1 MRRRLAV
8 TGLAMERKGERWS
21 GLRHEGQRLPGRGPG
36 QCRELRLTAAVR
48 SPAVRRPSTVE
59 APPVNPRLWAAG
71 PRPSACASFR
81 AHSRHPLFPAKPA
94 GALGPRPGPALG
106 GPGRPPP
113 AGPLTRPEPP
123 PAQPV
128 WVLLSA
134 PWAAGPLAGRLAE
147 AAALTPEPP
156 LRQARHSGLASL
168 LGLQPHLG
176 CLLSSTFAFH
186 PSLSPAVLA
195 LQARKKRTKA
205 KKDKAQRK

>member
-1 MRRRLAV
+1 
-8 TGLAMERKGERWS
+8 MERPS
-21 GLRHEGQRLPGRGPG
+21 PRGA
-36 QCRELRLTAAVR
+36 TAAGARPGSVPGA
-48 SPAVRRPSTVE
+48 SPNRCS
-59 APPVNPRLWAAG
+59 PVPGGAASLHCRGAARQPRLWAAG
-71 PRPSACASFR
+71 PRPSACAPFR

-113 AGPLTRPEPP
+113 AGPLTRPEPS

-147 AAALTPEPP
+147 AAALSPEPP
-156 LRQARHSGLASL
+156 LRQAPHSGLASL